1 MSIPMNP
8 SMCSDDPVYVPSYKY
23 CDECD
28 RLATEF
34 EEARQEAVQAAADAQ
49 EFAGEAKTAAET
61 AAADVEDA
69 LVDYVNDGEAWATG
83 ERDGTPVEESD
94 DTYQNNAKYYKDVTE
109 AIATSASDSESQAAQ
124 SATQASNSAT
134 TAQNAQTA
142 AETAQA
148 AAEAAAE
155 AAASVFS
162 VVGNVTFTVLEN
174 GQVREIWTKEE

>member
-8 SMCSDDPVYVPSYKY
+8 SICSDDPVYVPEYKY
-23 CDECD
+23 CNECD

-49 EFAGEAKTAAET
+49 EFAADAKEAAEN
-61 AAADVEDA
+61 AADDVVNSLA
-69 LVDYVNDGEAWATG
+69 DYVRDGEAWAIG
-83 ERDGTPVEESD
+83 ERGGTPVEESD
-94 DTYQNNAKYYKDVTE
+94 ETYQNNSKYYKDVTE
-109 AIATSASDSESQAAQ
+109 AIATSASDSESHAAQ

-134 TAQNAQTA
+134 AAQNASSA
-142 AETAQA
+142 AQTAQA